1 MEVHHGDTPQ
11 KKGLG
16 AALTH
21 GRLYQKGRLN
31 SGSENKPVSR
41 NSRSCCLVLK
51 PRWVGSRSQS
61 WQGFLSHLSPS
72 PSRFPLEHPVL
83 SGCRWE
89 HSSVCSSPAL
99 SLILLLLRFCL
110 CQQSP
115 ASPAASDFAPASP
128 SGLIFPA
135 LGVLALT
142 QPCSQHWQQHQR

>member
-11 KKGLG
+11 KKGIG

-21 GRLYQKGRLN
+21 GCRYQKGRLN

-61 WQGFLSHLSPS
+61 WHGFLSHLSPS

-89 HSSVCSSPAL
+89 HSSGCSSSLAL
-99 SLILLLLRFCL
+99 SLFLFLLGFCL
-110 CQQSP
+110 C
-115 ASPAASDFAPASP
+115 
-128 SGLIFPA
+128 
-135 LGVLALT
+135 
-142 QPCSQHWQQHQR
+142 